1 MDDIEKVKKI
11 VAEETST
18 YMLGKNYH
26 EQDKDVQ
33 EYLLSLGDS
42 IAQQICEL
50 DPKPDRGRLLTRD
63 SDNFYELIQSC
74 KGKLIDD
81 LHEADFYPSP
91 ITSSFLWME
100 GVIEHIAE
108 VFVKAQD
115 AKTASLII
123 ERVEGIENPYEEI
136 VQAMSAPEDS
146 CENKA
151 WRGFH
156 EAIRAVIKEVEG

>member
-1 MDDIEKVKKI
+1 MM
-11 VAEETST
+11 S
-18 YMLGKNYH
+18 
-26 EQDKDVQ
+26 
-33 EYLLSLGDS
+33 
-42 IAQQICEL
+42 EL
-50 DPKPDRGRLLTRD
+50 KPDESRLLTRD

-115 AKTASLII
+115 AKTASIKDAECD
-123 ERVEGIENPYEEI
+123 ERVRELTIAINEAAFELKDAECQARVERIFKEADTMCIHYGNEGTKWVKRCCDECW
-136 VQAMSAPEDS
+136 QAL
-146 CENKA
+146 
-151 WRGFH
+151 
-156 EAIRAVIKEVEG
+156 KEGVKW